1 MAPASMSPVH
11 VHISP
16 NDWPDRIVE
25 FKICYEEVIAKSSN
39 NLRYCE
45 GLQAIVTRLLEPIGD
60 EFCEFIEKKGYNVEK
75 LGNMAAFK
83 ILHGEPIHITEV
95 YLEDRT
101 HRLLLDLYTAR
112 PDEERLNAGLRKFVD
127 LLGKVPKSQE
137 IEDLQAECRD
147 YLRGNEAGKFRAVK
161 DMLALMKDEEYSNF
175 EHATWGSCYNS
186 TGKDLSFPFVL
197 LLPSI
202 MYVTPSIGS
211 AMNGGKDFGPL
222 LETRAQYEQP
232 VLITKEFLE
241 KIKNANPLHLPP
253 IVGSLPSQTYLD
265 KLTSDMQS
273 NSYQVSH
280 SLISSDRKGVQTS
293 LWPEN
298 IFVPSPAAHPISQH
312 TKRKS
317 KKQKSVLPT
326 LESFTD

>member
-16 NDWPDRIVE
+16 EDWSDRIVE

-39 NLRYCE
+39 DRRYCE
-45 GLQAIVTRLLEPIGD
+45 GLQAIVGRLLEPIGY
-60 EFCEFIEKKGYNVEK
+60 EFCEFIERKGYHVEK

-83 ILHGEPIHITEV
+83 ILHGEPIHITEI
-95 YLEDRT
+95 YLEDKT
-101 HRLLLDLYTAR
+101 HKLLLDLYTAR

-127 LLGKVPKSQE
+127 LLGKAPKSQE
-137 IEDLQAECRD
+137 IEDLQSECRD

-161 DMLALMKDEEYSNF
+161 DILASMTDEEYSNF

-186 TGKDLSFPFVL
+186 MGKDLSFPFVL

-202 MYVTPSIGS
+202 MYVAPCNES
-211 AMNGGKDFGPL
+211 AMNGDKGMGPL

-265 KLTSDMQS
+265 KLISDMQS
-273 NSYQVSH
+273 NSYHVSH
-280 SLISSDRKGVQTS
+280 SIISSDRKGVQTS

-298 IFVPSPAAHPISQH
+298 IFVPAPAAHPISQH

-317 KKQKSVLPT
+317 KKQKTILPT

>member
-1 MAPASMSPVH
+1 
-11 VHISP
+11 
-16 NDWPDRIVE
+16 
-25 FKICYEEVIAKSSN
+25 
-39 NLRYCE
+39 
-45 GLQAIVTRLLEPIGD
+45 
-60 EFCEFIEKKGYNVEK
+60 
-75 LGNMAAFK
+75 MAAFK

-137 IEDLQAECRD
+137 IEDLQLECRD

-241 KIKNANPLHLPP
+241 KIKHADPLHLPP

-265 KLTSDMQS
+265 KLTVDMQS
-273 NSYQVSH
+273 NSYHVSH

-298 IFVPSPAAHPISQH
+298 IFVPAPAAHPISQH

-317 KKQKSVLPT
+317 KKQKTILPT

>member
-1 MAPASMSPVH
+1 MAPASMSLMH

-25 FKICYEEVIAKSSN
+25 FKVCYEEVIAKSSN
-39 NLRYCE
+39 DLRYCK

-83 ILHGEPIHITEV
+83 ILHGEPIHITEI

-101 HRLLLDLYTAR
+101 HRLLLDMYTAR
-112 PDEERLNAGLRKFVD
+112 PDEERLNVGLKKFVD

-175 EHATWGSCYNS
+175 ERATWGSCYNS
-186 TGKDLSFPFVL
+186 MGKDISFPFVL

-298 IFVPSPAAHPISQH
+298 IFVPAPAAHPISQH